1 MTQEYKGTALI
12 TGASTGIGSIYAE
25 RLARRGYDLI
35 LVARNRDRLNALA
48 SRITTGTQRSVEV
61 FQADLANTTE
71 LARVERKLREDA
83 SINLLVNNAGIGT
96 HTPLLESDVER
107 MVEMINLNVVAL
119 TRLTYAAVPGF
130 VARKQGAVINIS
142 SIVSLAPELLN
153 GVYGGTKAYVT
164 AFTQSLHKELSG
176 HGIRIQAVLPGATA
190 TDFWQIGG
198 LPVENLDPGIVM
210 SATDLVDG
218 ALKDFDD
225 DVLIS
230 IPSMHDLEQFK
241 HYETSR
247 QALFNHLSSNQ
258 LAPRYN
264 AN

>member
-1 MTQEYKGTALI
+1 MTQESKGTALI

-48 SRITTGTQRSVEV
+48 SRITTSTQRSVEV
-61 FQADLANTTE
+61 FQADLANTTD
-71 LARVERKLREDA
+71 LARVERKLHEDA

-107 MVEMINLNVVAL
+107 MAEMINLNVVAL

-153 GVYGGTKAYVT
+153 GVYGGSKAYVT

-176 HGIRIQAVLPGATA
+176 HGIKIQAVLPGATA
-190 TDFWQIGG
+190 TDFWHIGG

-210 SATDLVDG
+210 SATDLVEG
-218 ALKDFDD
+218 ALQDFDD

-247 QALFNHLSSNQ
+247 QALFNHLSSNK